1 MGLLSAVKPV
11 CASTHYSGT
20 ATAHR
25 VAWRGDVYIMATAN
39 AKVIGKGLLQQPVK
53 KVNDVTKLLKLV
65 AAGSD
70 EVQYP
75 VLHVWP
81 FLR

>member
-1 MGLLSAVKPV
+1 
-11 CASTHYSGT
+11 
-20 ATAHR
+20 
-25 VAWRGDVYIMATAN
+25 MATAN

-75 VLHVWP
+75 LLHVWP